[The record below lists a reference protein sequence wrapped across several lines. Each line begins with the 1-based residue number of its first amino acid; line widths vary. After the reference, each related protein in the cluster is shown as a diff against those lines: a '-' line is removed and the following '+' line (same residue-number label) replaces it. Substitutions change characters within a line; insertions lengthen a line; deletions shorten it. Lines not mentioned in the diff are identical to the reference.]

1 MHKYLEIYYF
11 IDRFDFKEL
20 SEIKKKINIIFREY
34 NRKIEENEIL
44 KTKYFCKKKGFN
56 LFLANN
62 IKLATKLGLDGV
74 YLPAFNKNLNYKNV
88 NCYKNFKIIG
98 SAHNSMEIKIKEK
111 QNCEK
116 IFISPIFKTAKN
128 KKFLDTIK
136 FNLLANQTNKKIVS
150 LGGINSKNLRNVNL
164 TRSCGIA
171 SISWIKKNGLNK
183 NLGRF

>member
-20 SEIKKKINIIFREY
+20 SEIKKKINIIFRDY

-88 NCYKNFKIIG
+88 SCYRNFKIIG
-98 SAHNSMEIKIKEK
+98 SAHNSIEIKIKER

-136 FNLLANQTNKKIVS
+136 FNLLANQTNKKIIS
-150 LGGINSKNLRNVNL
+150 LGGINSKNFKKIKL
-164 TRSCGIA
+164 TKSCGFA
-171 SISWIKKNGLNK
+171 SITWIKKNGLNK
-183 NLGRF
+183 I